1 MVLLDMEIMFL
12 FLVVPVDRKF
22 LLGRKSRTDRTEFNG
37 CVFRSTEKWTMDG
50 EDFSGEYLGPNFDHY
65 PEIFKVTADFCSSNK

>member
-1 MVLLDMEIMFL
+1 MVLLGMETMFL

-22 LLGRKSRTDRTEFNG
+22 LDLKSRTVRTECNG
-37 CVFRSTEKWTMDG
+37 WVFRSTEKWTMDG

-65 PEIFKVTADFCSSNK
+65 AYYPEIFKVPADFCS